1 MSLRK
6 TINKVFDEN
15 FCYTKFPL
23 IDPDLIQSDMRLA
36 DKILE
41 QQLRI
46 CDTKEYMD
54 TLTLNTTLLETP
66 QLFFY
71 IMV

>member
-6 TINKVFDEN
+6 TITKDEN

-23 IDPDLIQSDMRLA
+23 IDPDFIQTDMRLA

-41 QQLRI
+41 QQLRV

-54 TLTLNTTLLETP
+54 TLTLNTALLENP
-66 QLFFY
+66 ELFFY
-71 IMV
+71 IMVS